1 MSFIENIQPED
12 KASDRERAHRSNL
25 FLAAGIEVAG
35 AASPV
40 KIRNLSETGAMLE
53 GPAFPAIGTILTL
66 KRQEVE
72 IDATVVWIR
81 PPRCGVAFQ
90 GRIAVSEWVSGK
102 RAAPDFGQG
111 RAEEKSGA
119 GRTEKRFSGVGA
131 PAPAAKVPVATDIEG
146 RIAEELAFVRRLL
159 DSIGDELVD
168 EPIFLQRHSRAL
180 QGFDL
185 AGQILGNL
193 ANVLKAEDREAAIRA
208 IGMEELR
215 ARLLR
220 KALFDRD

>member
-1 MSFIENIQPED
+1 MSYLENIDSGGQ
-12 KASDRERAHRSNL
+12 AGDRTRAHRSNL
-25 FLAAGIEVAG
+25 FLAASIEVAG
-35 AASPV
+35 TASPV
-40 KIRNLSETGAMLE
+40 KIRNLSETGGMLE
-53 GPAFPAIGTILTL
+53 GPAFPAIGTALTL

-72 IDATVVWIR
+72 IEATVVWLR

-90 GRIAVSEWVSGK
+90 GRIGVAEWVSGK
-102 RAAPDFGQG
+102 RSPPEIDQ
-111 RAEEKSGA
+111 R
-119 GRTEKRFSGVGA
+119 V
-131 PAPAAKVPVATDIEG
+131 
-146 RIAEELAFVRRLL
+146 AEELAFVRRIL

-168 EPIFLQRHSRAL
+168 EPVFLQRHAKAL

-220 KALFDRD
+220 KALFDRK